1 MSEQTL
7 IPAIVQDHKTG
18 EVLMLAYMNDESLRR
33 TKDTGYTWF
42 WSRSRQKYWKKGE
55 TSGNLQVVKE
65 IRYDCD
71 EDTYLVLVEQIG
83 GKACHTDN
91 RSCFY
96 RQMVPAE
103 VDVADQPPTFT
114 SDSFLDT
121 LDAVI
126 AERKR
131 QMPAGSYTAKLFEGG
146 TERISAKVLEE
157 AKEVVEAAANE
168 ADDRVVAEA
177 ADVVYHLMVLLAE
190 RGLSLKDVEREL
202 ESRHR

>member
-1 MSEQTL
+1 MSDEAL

-18 EVLMLAYMNDESLRR
+18 EVLMLAYMNDESLQR
-33 TKDTGYTWF
+33 TKESGYTWF

-103 VDVADQPPTFT
+103 VDVAEQPPRFT
-114 SDSFLDT
+114 SGSFLEE

-131 QMPAGSYTAKLFEGG
+131 EMPAGSYTASLFEGG
-146 TERISAKVLEE
+146 IERISAKVKEE
-157 AKEVVEAAANE
+157 AGEVVDAAADE
-168 ADDRVVAEA
+168 TDERVVAEA

-190 RGLSLKDVEREL
+190 RGLSLRDVEREL
-202 ESRHR
+202 ESRHT